1 MYGYFV
7 PGSRRL
13 RIWQEEVLGM
23 PLLRFE
29 MPEIAK
35 HRTVKKLERFFGR
48 WRVHRVLN
56 TPQSWPGGSLPPL
69 SETRSLWM
77 AKAPEV
83 TLALL
88 EGQGISPAAAAVEF
102 FGDRFPPQGRR
113 ILLSLLPRVRTIS
126 LNVPVEEGF
135 LWLLQREYG
144 LSPLG
149 IRGDVAICFSP
160 AARPLLLPLWQERPT
175 AAGLTL
181 TAPELQLPD
190 GCPELPLL
198 AALAEQ
204 GRLGQGQIR
213 IRSDFS

>member
-7 PGSRRL
+7 PGYRRL

-29 MPEIAK
+29 VPEK
-35 HRTVKKLERFFGR
+35 VKRRTVKRLERCFGR

-56 TPQSWPGGSLPPL
+56 EPEHWPGGALPPL
-69 SETRSLWM
+69 SETCPLWT

-88 EGQGISPAAAAVEF
+88 EGRGLSPAAAAVEF
-102 FGDRFPPQGRR
+102 CGDRFPPQGRR

-126 LNVPVEEGF
+126 LNVPVEEEF

-149 IRGDVAICFSP
+149 IRGDAAICFSP
-160 AARPLLLPLWQERPT
+160 ASRPLPLPLWQARPT
-175 AAGLTL
+175 VAGLTL
-181 TAPELQLPD
+181 TVPGLQLPD
-190 GCPELPLL
+190 SCPELPLL

-204 GRLGQGQIR
+204 GRLAPEQIQ

>member
-13 RIWQEEVLGM
+13 KLWQEEVLGM
-23 PLLRFE
+23 PLLRCE
-29 MPEIAK
+29 VPEK
-35 HRTVKKLERFFGR
+35 VNRRTVRKLERCFDR
-48 WRVHRVLN
+48 CRVHRVLN
-56 TPQSWPGGSLPPL
+56 APEHWPGGRLPPL
-69 SETRSLWM
+69 SETRSLWA

-88 EGQGISPAAAAVEF
+88 EGQGLSPAAATVEF
-102 FGDRFPPQGRR
+102 CGDRFPPQGRR
-113 ILLSLLPRVRTIS
+113 ILLSLLPRVRSVS
-126 LNVPVEEGF
+126 LNLPVEEDF

-149 IRGDVAICFSP
+149 IRGDAAICFSP
-160 AARPLLLPLWQERPT
+160 AARPLMLPLWQERPIV
-175 AAGLTL
+175 AGLTL
-181 TAPELQLPD
+181 TTPLGELPQ

-198 AALAEQ
+198 AALAQQ
-204 GRLGQGQIR
+204 GRLRPEQIR